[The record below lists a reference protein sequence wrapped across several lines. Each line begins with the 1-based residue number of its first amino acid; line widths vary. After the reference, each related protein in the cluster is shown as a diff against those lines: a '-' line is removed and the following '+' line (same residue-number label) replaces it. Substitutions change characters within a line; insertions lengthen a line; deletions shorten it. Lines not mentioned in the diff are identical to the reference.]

1 MCVCVMSGCGGRY
14 SNQKIKY
21 LPKPNSVSRVKLC
34 TDFLIGCPVR
44 GSQFFPVHATMQAW
58 KNTASLTMGNGQGM

>member
-1 MCVCVMSGCGGRY
+1 MCVMSGCGGRY
-14 SNQKIKY
+14 SNQKIEY
-21 LPKPNSVSRVKLC
+21 LSKPNSVSRVKLC

-44 GSQFFPVHATMQAW
+44 GSQFFPVHAMMQAW

>member
-1 MCVCVMSGCGGRY
+1 MCVFYRDVEGDV
-14 SNQKIKY
+14 QTKDKY
-21 LPKPNSVSRVKLC
+21 LPKPIQGSRVKLC